1 MKLPDHLKTWI
12 EKFSLERMERIVGK
26 DYADSYVAKEC
37 IKQDVELAE
46 VLCSHLL
53 NASEEDFDEKAAVS
67 AVDKYIQDSIRN
79 GYPDH
84 PSERLMGFHAGARW
98 QFEQD
103 RVKLGVMKHQLE
115 GQGKDFPCGC
125 ENRVIETVDSDYE
138 GVPAQHYKCSICKIT
153 WLTAKQESEID
164 RAVRAKL
171 RYELDSLVEALNEI
185 EQSGH
190 ASTCSGNPEYLK
202 TTSRVWNDAKCDCH
216 VSDARVALAKVIT

>member
-1 MKLPDHLKTWI
+1 MTNLPKHLEPIVEKIFNHYDVSETWI
-12 EKFSLERMERIVGK
+12 SRNSLRDSLFNVVEAL
-26 DYADSYVAKEC
+26 YA
-37 IKQDVELAE
+37 
-46 VLCSHLL
+46 HLL
-53 NASEEDFDEKAAVS
+53 SASGEFDERAAVS